1 MKKCYVMISLLMACL
16 LAQAATWNSA
26 VTGTSLSCKVNEAAR
41 PLKDANGKYM
51 TIVYLENLA
60 CEKIGQNPLSEDVQ
74 YLLDQGYRVIEVDY
88 AGHPKAI
95 SPDINMDIIRIN
107 DALNAGSFAGASNIS
122 NYRSYVLFE
131 GYRLMRDV
139 AYYKDDPS
147 VYNWPGGYV
156 NGDSL
161 YMDIA
166 YPANPSRAIPTIIS
180 FSYSNSWH
188 GNEHKRLFLGYTF
201 AMFDDSFLQAAPAVG
216 MAWAMADHPKYC
228 DWGQGKPQGGAN
240 KDFGSFQTNPDA
252 ARKIKS
258 AIRTLRAEG
267 EQLGL
272 SGKIGIYGFSRGS
285 TAAALAIGDK
295 FEADFESA
303 GLHQGISSAVQVAA
317 LGPGVFDY
325 TLIYDESNDGDGSL
339 ETRCPKVWGPLKDN
353 RDRWNYQGAANLVQT
368 KATAPVFFF
377 YNNSDE
383 KYYKYQLLSFKSLLE
398 SKGVECELLEDYG
411 SGHSVPKD
419 EVSLE
424 KMYRFFVKH
433 LSTEDEKPSDLK
445 RKKFFK
451 SSKRP
456 FDLQVMSV
464 QPSELTCRFHLDKAA
479 DVRLTIYDLQGHCLY
494 EQKSKASIGENT
506 CHLSTPALS
515 SAVYLL
521 ALTVDAQR
529 ETKSFIL
536 Q

>member
-1 MKKCYVMISLLMACL
+1 MGGRAASGSPSSFSRECRQSLHPCLNLPEKALSSRPNKTVMKKCYVMISLLMACL

-26 VTGTSLSCKVNEAAR
+26 VTGTTLSCKVNEADR
-41 PLKDANGKYM
+41 PLKDASGKYM

-147 VYNWPGGYV
+147 VYNWPGGYTD
-156 NGDSL
+156 GDSL

-216 MAWAMADHPKYC
+216 MAWAIADHPKYC

-240 KDFGSFQTNPDA
+240 KDLGSFELNPDA
-252 ARKIKS
+252 ARKVKT
-258 AIRTLRAEG
+258 AIRTLRAKANEVG
-267 EQLGL
+267 M
-272 SGKIGIYGFSRGS
+272 SDKIGIYGFSRGS
-285 TAAALAIGDK
+285 TAAALSVGEK
-295 FEADFESA
+295 YVADFEES
-303 GLHQGISSAVQVAA
+303 GLYQDVTSAVQVAA

-325 TLIYDESNDGDGSL
+325 TLVYDDNTKGDESL
-339 ETRCPKVWGPLKDN
+339 ETRCAKLWGALTEN
-353 RDRWNYQGAANLVQT
+353 RAAWEYNGAVQWVGK
-368 KATAPVFFF
+368 KAAPVLFF
-377 YNNSDE
+377 YNTSDE
-383 KYYKYQLLSFKSLLE
+383 QYYQHQSKSFQALLTE
-398 SKGVECELLEDYG
+398 KGVDYDVLVDYG
-411 SGHSVPKD
+411 QGHSVPKD
-419 EVSLE
+419 TASLT
-424 KMYRFFVKH
+424 KMYQFFARY
-433 LSTEDEKPSDLK
+433 LQPSSDEPSNLK
-445 RKKFFK
+445 SLKAKGKR
-451 SSKRP
+451 RP
-456 FDLQVMSV
+456 FARR
-464 QPSELTCRFHLDKAA
+464 C
-479 DVRLTIYDLQGHCLY
+479 
-494 EQKSKASIGENT
+494 
-506 CHLSTPALS
+506 
-515 SAVYLL
+515 
-521 ALTVDAQR
+521 
-529 ETKSFIL
+529 
-536 Q
+536 